1 MEISN
6 HVLDCKFKNLANIS
20 QLRGIRLVHQNI
32 RGLLGKKDVLE
43 TLFSNEKFIMSLSEP
58 HVVSVN
64 SKLFQI
70 PVFKFIH
77 KDRITVQD
85 RGVTIYLSNVLRW
98 KRWTILK
105 QMKQSVFEWKFKFLK
120 VKVFLLVAYIDPQR
134 LF

>member
-1 MEISN
+1 
-6 HVLDCKFKNLANIS
+6 
-20 QLRGIRLVHQNI
+20 
-32 RGLLGKKDVLE
+32 
-43 TLFSNEKFIMSLSEP
+43 MSLSEP

-105 QMKQSVFEWKFKFLK
+105 QMK
-120 VKVFLLVAYIDPQR
+120 
-134 LF
+134 